1 MAFGTALEPSE
12 DHTKARALVVAPSP
26 TGNGVVVVQ
35 QRPGAAS
42 RSGCGYSFAG
52 ATGGAGSA
60 AALSDTHFQPQP
72 FSVTTLQQVP
82 DSADGAPPALS
93 TIVIL

>member
-1 MAFGTALEPSE
+1 
-12 DHTKARALVVAPSP
+12 
-26 TGNGVVVVQ
+26 
-35 QRPGAAS
+35 
-42 RSGCGYSFAG
+42 
-52 ATGGAGSA
+52 
-60 AALSDTHFQPQP
+60 LSDTHFQPQP